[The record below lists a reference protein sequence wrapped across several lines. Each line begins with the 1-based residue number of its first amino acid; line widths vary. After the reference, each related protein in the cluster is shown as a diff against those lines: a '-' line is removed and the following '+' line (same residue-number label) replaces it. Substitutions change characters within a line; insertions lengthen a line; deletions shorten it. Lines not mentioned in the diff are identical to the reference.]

1 MYKRDRRRGAALFIA
16 GGLAIGVCVARIVSV
31 AHILILRTEYRA
43 FCMEVNE
50 AVLAA
55 RGTQMTVE
63 RGGESWP
70 LSFET
75 LDYYDRNLMA
85 EKTVVFNRK
94 SAEPD
99 AKSITL
105 RFSGAALTLTGQEDG
120 SRINIRWEAG
130 GKTRSYTI
138 RSESITFMQY
148 SAYLSNYVRKL
159 A

>member
-16 GGLAIGVCVARIVSV
+16 GGLALAVCLALIVFFV
-31 AHILILRTEYRA
+31 HILVLRTEYRA
-43 FCMEVNE
+43 FCMEVND

-70 LSFET
+70 MSMAV
-75 LDYYDRNLMA
+75 LDYYNQNLMA
-85 EKTVVFNRK
+85 SKTIVFNRK

-105 RFSGAALTLTGQEDG
+105 RFSGSALTFTGQEDG
-120 SRINIRWEAG
+120 TRINLRWESG
-130 GKTRSYTI
+130 GKTRSYTV
-138 RSESITFMQY
+138 RSEDITFMQY
-148 SAYLSNYVRKL
+148 SAYLSNYIRKI
-159 A
+159 

>member
-1 MYKRDRRRGAALFIA
+1 MYKRDRRQGAALFIA
-16 GGLAIGVCVARIVSV
+16 GGLAILVCLALIAFFV
-31 AHILILRTEYRA
+31 HILALRTEYRA
-43 FCMEVNE
+43 FCMEVND

-55 RGTQMTVE
+55 RGTEMTVE

-70 LSFET
+70 LNFET

-94 SAEPD
+94 SAEPNE
-99 AKSITL
+99 KSITL

-120 SRINIRWEAG
+120 SRINIRWEAD

-138 RSESITFMQY
+138 RSESISFMQY
-148 SAYLSNYVRKL
+148 SAFLSNYIRKL
-159 A
+159 